1 LCGDKVL
8 REAAQRLLG
17 CLRDYDFIGRYGGE
31 EFLILMPGCDPVEN
45 TARLEGLVASIHE
58 HTFTSAGKNIRASCS
73 FGVTAFRP
81 DRAVTSLEE
90 LLVAADNALY
100 KAKAA
105 GRNCAHFAELGE
117 AQPVPVVASAV
128 AVSPSTPAESPASPA
143 PWQPWHSL

>member
-1 LCGDKVL
+1 M
-8 REAAQRLLG
+8 QG

-58 HTFTSAGKNIRASCS
+58 HAFANAGKNIRISCS

-90 LLVAADNALY
+90 LLVAADKALY
-100 KAKAA
+100 EAKAA
-105 GRNCAHFAELGE
+105 GRNCAHIAELGE
-117 AQPVPVVASAV
+117 NLPVPEITSTVTVGASAK
-128 AVSPSTPAESPASPA
+128 SPASAETADTAETPA
-143 PWQPWHSL
+143 KWQPWHAL